1 MAKFKCFIPNSYIK
15 NGVLKFVDC
24 FQELVQEVV
33 DKADSLGAEKVN
45 VVNIIEPEDRLKE
58 VDLLQIKQEGVRVEV
73 DISDDLKAELS
84 SYMIEYYSL
93 YSWQLGRDEYYYEID
108 EDSITVHIGR

>member
-58 VDLLQIKQEGVRVEV
+58 GVRVEV

>member
-1 MAKFKCFIPNSYIK
+1 MAKFKCYIPNSYYE

-45 VVNIIEPEDRLKE
+45 VVNIIETEDRLKG
-58 VDLLQIKQEGVRVEV
+58 GVRVEV

-84 SYMIEYYSL
+84 SYMIEFYSL
-93 YSWQLGRDEYYYEID
+93 YSWELGRDEYYYEID

>member
-1 MAKFKCFIPNSYIK
+1 MAKFKCYIPNSYYE

-33 DKADSLGAEKVN
+33 DKAESLGAEKVN
-45 VVNIIEPEDRLKE
+45 VVNIIEPDDRLKE
-58 VDLLQIKQEGVRVEV
+58 GVSV
-73 DISDDLKAELS
+73 DIEIPDDKKADMS
-84 SYMIEYYSL
+84 VFMIEYYSQ
-93 YSWQLGRDEYYYEID
+93 YSWQFGRDEYYYEID